1 MKNFLYA
8 LLLCIL
14 LVPASLCAAE
24 ITDEDMA
31 LGGIRIGDTMW
42 AVQKLYGKGAHVADG
57 VQEYNGEM
65 VGLRAYDYGH
75 TLVVEYRKDPD
86 MYRVTSVSLG
96 VNDVNDDIHAP
107 SEDARRFETPRG
119 IHLDSTRADLEA
131 AYGYIPKP
139 NCSHNAPPVCGY
151 FYEGESASLTFY
163 ICPKHSTGIHSI
175 LLREKSSNKIRKRLL
190 V

>member
-1 MKNFLYA
+1 MLLAF
-8 LLLCIL
+8 LLL
-14 LVPASLCAAE
+14 PAALCAAE

-86 MYRVTSVSLG
+86 VYRVTSVSLG

-107 SEDARRFETPRG
+107 SEVTNQDK
-119 IHLDSTRADLEA
+119 EA
-131 AYGYIPKP
+131 ATVMKVFPS
-139 NCSHNAPPVCGY
+139 CSSRS
-151 FYEGESASLTFY
+151 F
-163 ICPKHSTGIHSI
+163 
-175 LLREKSSNKIRKRLL
+175 LLLSPRVDLSKKQSYRAQK
-190 V
+190 